1 MTDVDIAAMT
11 TAVGRQGAPNSG
23 TYGEKAALDELQ
35 SELPQ
40 PEPAAPQS
48 PQPTMPSGGG
58 FQQPPSGGLPKAIFA
73 PTKRPEEPVSTPLSM
88 PMPIADAPT
97 EQQIQTLQAW
107 ATNPNA
113 SQVFR
118 EWAQAA
124 LQAYEQ

>member
-1 MTDVDIAAMT
+1 
-11 TAVGRQGAPNSG
+11 
-23 TYGEKAALDELQ
+23 
-35 SELPQ
+35 
-40 PEPAAPQS
+40 
-48 PQPTMPSGGG
+48 
-58 FQQPPSGGLPKAIFA
+58 
-73 PTKRPEEPVSTPLSM
+73 M